1 MREAGGGAHGSRP
14 NQAAEK
20 TCFPSPPDSL
30 SFVCA
35 FSAPP
40 YSACLCLP
48 FHAFFQAMLPASH
61 YAFPCQTYGTSCG
74 SPLLLCPC
82 VPELSA
88 VFSKARPCS
97 WAVRHATCES
107 PSPSELSLGG
117 RRVGGSQPPSCISS
131 SASQRLTP
139 SCRKE
144 SPFTYGLVGMRCPL
158 PLWMLTWRGLPRLS
172 VCPIS
177 GTDPPGS
184 GQ

>member
-1 MREAGGGAHGSRP
+1 MLCVIVDSEPFPLWVRDQDPFILWPTSASLTRYSKAQPMKAREKLRGGAHGSRP

-88 VFSKARPCS
+88 IFSKARPCS
-97 WAVRHATCES
+97 WALRHTTCES

-117 RRVGGSQPPSCISS
+117 RRGWGAVSRHLAFPVWLPS
-131 SASQRLTP
+131 
-139 SCRKE
+139 
-144 SPFTYGLVGMRCPL
+144 V
-158 PLWMLTWRGLPRLS
+158 
-172 VCPIS
+172 
-177 GTDPPGS
+177 
-184 GQ
+184 